1 MSMDNP
7 NQGDDRGGRGGRS
20 GGPRGERGERSGGA
34 GGAGGRRGGFRRKRV
49 CKFRTE
55 KIDYVDYK
63 DVRMLSQFVP
73 ERGKIQPRRLTGTSA
88 KYQRKLQVAIKRAR
102 FLALLPYATD

>member
-1 MSMDNP
+1 MSTDNP
-7 NQGDDRGGRGGRS
+7 MQQDDRGGRGGRS
-20 GGPRGERGERSGGA
+20 GGPRGDRGERSGG
-34 GGAGGRRGGFRRKRV
+34 GGGGRRGGFRRKRV

-55 KIDYVDYK
+55 KIDYIDYK
-63 DVRMLSQFVP
+63 DSRLLAQFVP

>member
-7 NQGDDRGGRGGRS
+7 NQGDDRGGRGGR
-20 GGPRGERGERSGGA
+20 GGGGGARGERSGG
-34 GGAGGRRGGFRRKRV
+34 GGGGRRGGFRRKRV

>member
-1 MSMDNP
+1 MSTDN
-7 NQGDDRGGRGGRS
+7 QEGGRGGSRGR
-20 GGPRGERGERSGGA
+20 GGAKPERGA
-34 GGAGGRRGGFRRKRV
+34 RRGGFRRKRV

-55 KIDYVDYK
+55 KIDYIDYK
-63 DVRMLSQFVP
+63 DARLLAQFVP

>member
-1 MSMDNP
+1 MSADS
-7 NQGDDRGGRGGRS
+7 REEGGRGAGR
-20 GGPRGERGERSGGA
+20 GRGDKKTERGA
-34 GGAGGRRGGFRRKRV
+34 RRGGFRRKRV

-55 KIDYVDYK
+55 KIDYIDYK
-63 DVRMLSQFVP
+63 DARLLAQFVP

>member
-1 MSMDNP
+1 MSADN
-7 NQGDDRGGRGGRS
+7 QYSDGERGGRGGR
-20 GGPRGERGERSGGA
+20 GGRGDKKEGA
-34 GGAGGRRGGFRRKRV
+34 AGGRRGGFRRKRV

-55 KIDYVDYK
+55 KIDYIDYK
-63 DVRMLSQFVP
+63 DMRLLSQFVP

-102 FLALLPYATD
+102 FLALIPYATD

>member
-1 MSMDNP
+1 MSIDNP

-20 GGPRGERGERSGGA
+20 GGPRGERSGSGGGA
-34 GGAGGRRGGFRRKRV
+34 GAGGRRGGFRRKRV

>member
-1 MSMDNP
+1 MSFDKP
-7 NQGDDRGGRGGRS
+7 DQDERGGRGGRS
-20 GGPRGERGERSGGA
+20 GGGRGERGAGGA

>member
-1 MSMDNP
+1 MSSENP
-7 NQGDDRGGRGGRS
+7 IQQDDRGGRGPR
-20 GGPRGERGERSGGA
+20 GPRGERSSG
-34 GGAGGRRGGFRRKRV
+34 GGRRGGFRRKRV

-63 DVRMLSQFVP
+63 DVRLLAQFVP

>member
-1 MSMDNP
+1 MSIDNP
-7 NQGDDRGGRGGRS
+7 NSSDERGGRGGRS
-20 GGPRGERGERSGGA
+20 GGGGGRGERSGG
-34 GGAGGRRGGFRRKRV
+34 GGGGGRRGGFRRKRV

>member
-1 MSMDNP
+1 MA
-7 NQGDDRGGRGGRS
+7 GDMHRSKSSTAAKPGDREKRR
-20 GGPRGERGERSGGA
+20 PA
-34 GGAGGRRGGFRRKRV
+34 GGGGGFRRRRV
-49 CKFRTE
+49 CKFRSE
-55 KIDYVDYK
+55 KIDYIDYK
-63 DVRMLSQFVP
+63 DVRLLMQFVP

>member
-1 MSMDNP
+1 MSV
-7 NQGDDRGGRGGRS
+7 DREDGGGRGAGGR
-20 GGPRGERGERSGGA
+20 GRGADKKTERGA
-34 GGAGGRRGGFRRKRV
+34 RRGGFRRKRV

-55 KIDYVDYK
+55 KIDYIDYK
-63 DVRMLSQFVP
+63 DARLLAQFVP

>member
-1 MSMDNP
+1 MSADN
-7 NQGDDRGGRGGRS
+7 REEGGRGS
-20 GGPRGERGERSGGA
+20 GGRGRGGDKKTERGA
-34 GGAGGRRGGFRRKRV
+34 RRGGFRRKRV

-55 KIDYVDYK
+55 KIDYIDYK
-63 DVRMLSQFVP
+63 DARLLAQFVP

>member
-1 MSMDNP
+1 MSTDN
-7 NQGDDRGGRGGRS
+7 QLQDDRGGRGGRGGS
-20 GGPRGERGERSGGA
+20 GGGGGRGERSSGG
-34 GGAGGRRGGFRRKRV
+34 GGGRRGGFRRKRV

-55 KIDYVDYK
+55 KIDYIDYK
-63 DVRMLSQFVP
+63 DMRMLAQFVP

>member
-1 MSMDNP
+1 MSTDN
-7 NQGDDRGGRGGRS
+7 QYSDGERGGRGGR
-20 GGPRGERGERSGGA
+20 GGRGEKKEGA
-34 GGAGGRRGGFRRKRV
+34 AGGRRGGFRRKRV

-55 KIDYVDYK
+55 KIDYIDYK
-63 DVRMLSQFVP
+63 DMRLLSQFVP

-102 FLALLPYATD
+102 FLALIPYATD

>member
-1 MSMDNP
+1 MSTDNRE
-7 NQGDDRGGRGGRS
+7 DGGRGAGSRGR
-20 GGPRGERGERSGGA
+20 GGA
-34 GGAGGRRGGFRRKRV
+34 KTDRGPRRGGFRRKRV

-55 KIDYVDYK
+55 KIDYIDYK
-63 DVRMLSQFVP
+63 DARLLAQFVP

>member
-1 MSMDNP
+1 MSFDKP
-7 NQGDDRGGRGGRS
+7 DQDERGGRGGRS
-20 GGPRGERGERSGGA
+20 GGARGERGAGGA

>member
-1 MSMDNP
+1 MSSDN
-7 NQGDDRGGRGGRS
+7 QDGGRGGSRGRS
-20 GGPRGERGERSGGA
+20 GGRGDRGP
-34 GGAGGRRGGFRRKRV
+34 RRGGFRRKRV

-55 KIDYVDYK
+55 KIDYIDYK
-63 DVRMLSQFVP
+63 DARLLAQFVP

>member
-1 MSMDNP
+1 MST
-7 NQGDDRGGRGGRS
+7 DREEGGGGRGAGGRGR
-20 GGPRGERGERSGGA
+20 GGDKKTERGP
-34 GGAGGRRGGFRRKRV
+34 RRGGFRRKRV

-55 KIDYVDYK
+55 KIDYIDYK
-63 DVRMLSQFVP
+63 DARLLAQFVP

>member
-1 MSMDNP
+1 MSIDNP
-7 NQGDDRGGRGGRS
+7 NSSDERGGRGGRS
-20 GGPRGERGERSGGA
+20 GSGGGAGRGERGGGA
-34 GGAGGRRGGFRRKRV
+34 GGGGRRGGFRRKRV

>member
-1 MSMDNP
+1 MSTDNP
-7 NQGDDRGGRGGRS
+7 IQQDDRGGRGGRS
-20 GGPRGERGERSGGA
+20 GGPRGERSGERGG
-34 GGAGGRRGGFRRKRV
+34 GGGRRGGFRRKRV

-55 KIDYVDYK
+55 KIDYIDYK
-63 DVRMLSQFVP
+63 DVRLLSQFVP

>member
-1 MSMDNP
+1 MSTE
-7 NQGDDRGGRGGRS
+7 NQQQDGGRPAAARPRSARPDRG
-20 GGPRGERGERSGGA
+20 P
-34 GGAGGRRGGFRRKRV
+34 RRGGFRRKRV

-55 KIDYVDYK
+55 KIDYIDYK
-63 DVRMLSQFVP
+63 DAKLLAQFVP

-102 FLALLPYATD
+102 FLALLPYSTD

>member
-1 MSMDNP
+1 MSADN
-7 NQGDDRGGRGGRS
+7 QEGGRS
-20 GGPRGERGERSGGA
+20 GGGGRGRSSSGGRAERGP
-34 GGAGGRRGGFRRKRV
+34 RRGGFRRKRV

-55 KIDYVDYK
+55 KIDYIDYK
-63 DVRMLSQFVP
+63 DARLLAQFVP

>member
-1 MSMDNP
+1 MSNE
-7 NQGDDRGGRGGRS
+7 NQQDEQGRS
-20 GGPRGERGERSGGA
+20 GGRGRAPRGDRGP
-34 GGAGGRRGGFRRKRV
+34 RRGGFRRKRV

-55 KIDYVDYK
+55 KIDYIDYK
-63 DVRMLSQFVP
+63 DSRLLAQFVP

-88 KYQRKLQVAIKRAR
+88 RYQRKLQVAIKRAR

>member
-1 MSMDNP
+1 MSTDTP
-7 NQGDDRGGRGGRS
+7 IQQDDRGGRGPR
-20 GGPRGERGERSGGA
+20 GPRGDRGERGGG
-34 GGAGGRRGGFRRKRV
+34 GGRRGGFRRKRV

>member
-1 MSMDNP
+1 MSTDNQDNAP
-7 NQGDDRGGRGGRS
+7 RGGARGRS
-20 GGPRGERGERSGGA
+20 GGRSDRGP
-34 GGAGGRRGGFRRKRV
+34 RRGGFRRKRV

-55 KIDYVDYK
+55 KIDYIDYK
-63 DVRMLSQFVP
+63 DARLLAQFVP

>member
-1 MSMDNP
+1 MSIDNP

-20 GGPRGERGERSGGA
+20 GGPRGERSSSGGGA
-34 GGAGGRRGGFRRKRV
+34 GAGGRRGGFRRKRV